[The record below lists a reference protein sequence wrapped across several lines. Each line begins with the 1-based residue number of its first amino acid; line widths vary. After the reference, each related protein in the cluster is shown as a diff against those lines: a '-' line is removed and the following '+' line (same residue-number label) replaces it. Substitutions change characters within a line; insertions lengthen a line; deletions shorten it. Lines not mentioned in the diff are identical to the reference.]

1 MSVVIILLT
10 ILGYWIAMGF
20 SIALLMYLFLKFAV
34 LIGDMAERLKAA
46 VC

>member
-1 MSVVIILLT
+1 MSVAIILLT
-10 ILGYWIAMGF
+10 IFGYWVAMGF
-20 SIALLMYLFLKFAV
+20 SIALLMFLFLKFAI